1 MPITPRAQALPAGR
15 LALPG
20 SESGPIDEVGDPF
33 DRHVGGFDPLV
44 EQWVPLTL
52 LLNSLNRSL
61 GQDDTYPF
69 ALASATLDKL
79 RFVHDAI
86 RSPRGEASAETAASP
101 GAVTIQ
107 PSSGSSCGGKP

>member
-33 DRHVGGFDPLV
+33 DRHGGGFDPR
-44 EQWVPLTL
+44 VPLTL
-52 LLNSLNRSL
+52 LLNSLTRSL
-61 GQDDTYPF
+61 GQDDAYPF

-86 RSPRGEASAETAASP
+86 RSPRSEASAETAASP